1 MNSTEIMIAALESAP
16 SVIIPLVSEVPT
28 QNLKRRPSPH
38 KWSAHTR
45 RFVGLIVVA
54 SLFLTGYASRQV
66 HSQAKSKL
74 EIPFSFTAHNN
85 IVMKAVLNHTDALNL
100 MLHTAAT
107 DVFLT
112 EDAVRKATSVKFT
125 KAAQL
130 QSWGGQTDARYSL
143 SNHLRIDGLEWSD
156 VKVWEDKNSGFDT
169 DGKFGLD
176 LFKGRVVEIDFDQQ
190 RLTVSDRL
198 PSKAAKYQR
207 LKLDSADGNLFVEA
221 SCVIDGT
228 AYPNR
233 FLLHSGYSGGI
244 LLDDAFVARTG
255 LDGKLK
261 ITDESSLKD
270 SFGNTIKVKKAVLPT
285 FVLGNMQF
293 RDLPTGFFAG
303 AIGRQKMSVMGGD
316 VLKRFNIIFDLAN
329 NNFYI
334 GPRRIQN
341 APPAEKRNDE

>member
-1 MNSTEIMIAALESAP
+1 MINNTETLISAIKNA
-16 SVIIPLVSEVPT
+16 SNITILFVHEIPT
-28 QNLKRRPSPH
+28 QNLKRRLNPS
-38 KWSAHTR
+38 KWSAYTR
-45 RFVGLIVVA
+45 LFVSLIVVA
-54 SLFLTGYASRQV
+54 SLFLTGYASGHIR
-66 HSQAKSKL
+66 SQAKSKL
-74 EIPFSFTAHNN
+74 EIPFLFTAHNN
-85 IVMKAVLNHTDALNL
+85 IVVKAVLNHTDAFNL

-112 EDAVRKATSVKFT
+112 EEAVRKATSVKFT

-143 SNHLRIDGLEWSD
+143 SNHLRIGGLQWND

-190 RLTVSDRL
+190 RLTVFDRL

-207 LKLDSADGNLFVEA
+207 LKLDNADGNLFVEA
-221 SCVIDGT
+221 SCVIDGA

-255 LDGKLK
+255 LDGKIK

-285 FVLGNMQF
+285 LVLGNLQF
-293 RDLPTGFFAG
+293 QNVPTGFFSG

-316 VLKRFNIIFDLAN
+316 VLRRFNIIFDLTSHSL
-329 NNFYI
+329 YI
-334 GPRRIQN
+334 TPRRIQK
-341 APPAEKRNDE
+341 AP